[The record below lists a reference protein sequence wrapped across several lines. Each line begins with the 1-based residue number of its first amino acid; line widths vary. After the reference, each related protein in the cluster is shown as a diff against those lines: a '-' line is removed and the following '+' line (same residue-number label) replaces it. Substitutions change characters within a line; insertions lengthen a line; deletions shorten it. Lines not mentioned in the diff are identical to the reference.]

1 MEIIKFY
8 KVNEP
13 YGFLS
18 NFAPYPIYIDK
29 EVWRTVEHY
38 FQVSK
43 FEDAALRLK
52 IKEMDSPMMAASEGR
67 SKINILRE
75 DWDEIKELVM
85 HRALLCKF
93 LQHPQLRKQII
104 LTGSS
109 RLVEHTPN
117 DSYWAD
123 GGDGTGKNRLGV
135 ILMEVRSEMQ
145 KFSED
150 PDLILPPW
158 IAFPS
163 IGQFDMFWRMG
174 LGEEYLTQWAK
185 YYLET
190 DKVKYRQ
197 LFPENIDWEG
207 IFD

>member
-8 KVNEP
+8 RVNEP

-18 NFAPYPIYIDK
+18 NFAPYPIYIDN
-29 EVWRTVEHY
+29 EVWKTVEHY

-43 FEDAALRLK
+43 FEDATLRLK

-75 DWDEIKELVM
+75 DWDEIKEEVM
-85 HRALLCKF
+85 RKAVLYKF
-93 LQHPQLRKQII
+93 LQHPKLRRQII
-104 LTGSS
+104 LTGNSK
-109 RLVEHTPN
+109 LVEHTPN

-145 KFSED
+145 KPSND

-163 IGQFDMFWRMG
+163 IDQFDMFWRMG

-185 YYLET
+185 YYLES
-190 DKVKYRQ
+190 DQVKYRR
-197 LFPENIDWEG
+197 LFPENMDWEG